1 MVSPQVLKFAAW
13 AAPTLSLTISSA
25 DLCFST
31 LFAPTLISNAEQG
44 SPSLAL
50 HQIRKSFQVGQFIFP
65 TSAAVAG
72 ALFGL
77 LARAAPAGSNRRS
90 LFVLSALLNVIIM
103 PITNGYL

>member
-1 MVSPQVLKFAAW
+1 MPSTEALKLAAW
-13 AAPTLSLTISSA
+13 AAPTLSLTVASA

-31 LFAPTLISNAEQG
+31 LFAPTLLSTAEQS

-50 HQIRKSFQVGQFIFP
+50 HQIRKSFQIGQFIFP
-65 TSAAVAG
+65 TSAVVAG

-90 LFVLSALLNVIIM
+90 LFVLSAVLNVIIL